1 MNKDFLRKYAELIVK
16 MGVNIQTNQILVLR
30 APIESAEFVRMITE
44 IAYKN
49 GARDVIV
56 KWADELST
64 KIRFQNANNEVFDE
78 FPEYEKDFYLT
89 LVRKGAAFLSI
100 SASDPDLMKDVETS
114 KIVRTQKA
122 ANSQLTEYRDRLMN
136 NVNIWCVASIPT
148 AGWAKKVF
156 PDVSASEAIEKL
168 WEAIFKA
175 VRADREDPVVAWE
188 KHDEKLKD
196 YKKLLN
202 DYNFDKLIIKNEL
215 GTNVEI
221 ELPEGHIWYGGSA
234 DSSEGTRFFPNMP
247 TEEIFSMPKK
257 TGVNGKV
264 VSALPLNLH
273 GSLVEDFTLTFKD
286 GRIVDFDAK
295 IGYEQLKGLIETD
308 EGSHYL
314 GEVALVPYDSP
325 ISNSK
330 ILFFNTLFDENASC
344 HLAIGKAYPICI
356 ENGDKLTKEE
366 MEEKGVNDS
375 LTHVDF
381 MFGTSDLTI
390 DGVTK
395 DGKVVQVFKNG
406 NYAL

>member
-1 MNKDFLRKYAELIVK
+1 MNKESLQKYAELIVK
-16 MGVNIQTNQILVLR
+16 MGVNIQKDQILVLR
-30 APIESAEFVRMITE
+30 APIESAEFVRMISE
-44 IAYKN
+44 IAYKS
-49 GARDVIV
+49 GARDVVI
-56 KWADELST
+56 KWTDEQST
-64 KIRFQNANNEVFDE
+64 KIRFQNANDEVFDE
-78 FPEYEKDFYLT
+78 FPEYERDFYLT

-122 ANSQLTEYRDRLMN
+122 SNSQLTEYRDRLMN
-136 NVNIWCVASIPT
+136 NVNVWCVASIPT

-156 PDVSASEAIEKL
+156 PDVTVEEAIEML

-175 VRADREDPVVAWE
+175 VRADEDNPVLAWE
-188 KHDEKLKD
+188 NHDRKLKE

-202 DYNFDKLIIKNEL
+202 DYNFDKLIIKNSL
-215 GTNVEI
+215 GTDLEL
-221 ELPEGHIWYGGSA
+221 ELPKGHIWYGGSD
-234 DSSEGTRFFPNMP
+234 DSSEGTRFFPNIP

-286 GRIVDFDAK
+286 GRIVEFDAK
-295 IGYEQLKGLIETD
+295 KGYEQLKGLIETD

-314 GEVALVPYDSP
+314 GEIALVPYDSP

-381 MFGTSDLTI
+381 MFGTSDLSI
-390 DGVTK
+390 DGLTSE
-395 DGKVVQVFKNG
+395 GKLIPVFREG
-406 NYAL
+406 NYVL

>member
-1 MNKDFLRKYAELIVK
+1 MNKDFLQKYAELIVK
-16 MGVNIQTNQILVLR
+16 MGVNIQANQILVLR

-64 KIRFQNANNEVFDE
+64 KIRFQNADNEVFDE

-122 ANSQLTEYRDRLMN
+122 ANSQLTEYIDRLMN
-136 NVNIWCVASIPT
+136 NVNVWCVASIPT

-156 PDVSASEAIEKL
+156 PDVSPAEAIEKL

-188 KHDEKLKD
+188 NHDEKLKD

-215 GTNVEI
+215 GTNVEV
-221 ELPEGHIWYGGSA
+221 ELPEGHIWYGGSD

-286 GRIVDFDAK
+286 GRIVEFDAK
-295 IGYEQLKGLIETD
+295 EGYEQLKALIETD

-366 MEEKGVNDS
+366 MQEKGVNDS